1 MLGPSRYARSR
12 DSVLGIPLP
21 LLLCLAALTTLSSRP
36 AWASDDKDR
45 WQEYRS
51 AHFVVITDAGEKKG
65 KEITLRFEQMRAV
78 FSELLSRKRVSISE
92 PLTIFA
98 LKSDKQYYQM
108 APIHNGQAISA
119 PGFFVPGDDRS
130 FIVLNAFEV
139 EPWRAVNHDFAHFL
153 LKYNYPPTQAW
164 FDEGFVEYYSAL
176 RLDNKSYE
184 IGSDPELNT
193 SYTQD
198 LIGTETQVHN
208 RPRTLTELLN
218 APVWL
223 AVPDLFTMKHDLSNA
238 LEGTHRTLFYAQ
250 SWITVSYLLNK
261 NKLSDTGTY
270 FDLVQNQKLPVEKAI
285 LQAYDMSVEQ
295 FDKAVKDYYHSL
307 GQLQDDFN
315 YAQQPRQGNLPQDRM
330 ELYKFPVAV
339 GLDDVEVTIK
349 PETEADIRAQLAE
362 VMVRLPERRQQ
373 GLNELQAVL
382 NLKDKDGQVIDNE
395 IAHRA
400 LAWVAIDTKQFEKA
414 AEELGLGAIVNPRDA
429 WLRYYLALMKYRQ
442 AQASQQEIQG
452 LANMMQDLK
461 STLDWYPEFAEA
473 YNMLAMA
480 RLEGGGAGS
489 AMDAIR
495 AAIKL
500 SPRNQQY
507 VFNLALVYVASKQW
521 DAAQATFERLEQS
534 PNPQMAAAAK
544 AQMKDFAITK
554 KYGINPSA
562 PKRAYQA
569 SPFDELAQEAQKREQ
584 VQQQTAPDTRPT
596 QYLKGKLLRVD
607 CSQPPV
613 ATMTVSNGAKT
624 LKFHAADVKSLV
636 VIGADE
642 FSCDWHNRDVTVNY
656 KPGGGSDGDVVSVEL
671 RGN

>member
-1 MLGPSRYARSR
+1 MGWFSSSAPSRISAGLFTASR
-12 DSVLGIPLP
+12 CALIFLFF
-21 LLLCLAALTTLSSRP
+21 AAQI
-36 AWASDDKDR
+36 AAADEKDK

-51 AHFVVITDAGEKKG
+51 AHFVVITDAGDKKG
-65 KEITLRFEQMRAV
+65 KEITLRFEQMRSV
-78 FSELLSRKRVSISE
+78 FGDLLSKSHISISQ
-92 PLTIFA
+92 PLTIYA

-108 APIHNGQAISA
+108 APVHNGEATSS
-119 PGFFVPGDDRS
+119 PGFFVSGDDRS
-130 FIVLNAFEV
+130 FIVLNAFEA

-153 LKYNYPPTQAW
+153 LNYNYPPTQAW

-176 RLDNKSYE
+176 RLGVKTYE
-184 IGSDPELNT
+184 IGNDPEMNA

-198 LIGTETQVHN
+198 LVGTEKEVRN

-223 AVPDLFTMKHDLSNA
+223 AVPDLFTMKHDLTHA
-238 LEGTHRTLFYAQ
+238 PEGTHRTMFYAQ

-261 NKLSDTGTY
+261 NKLSDMGTY
-270 FDLVQNQKLPVEKAI
+270 FELVENRNVPVEKAI
-285 LQAYDMSVEQ
+285 LEAFDMSVAQ
-295 FDKAVKDYYHSL
+295 FDQAVKDYYHSL
-307 GQLQDDFN
+307 GQLQSDFE
-315 YAQQPRQGNLPQDRM
+315 YAQQPRGDQPAQDRA
-330 ELYKFPVAV
+330 ELYKFPLTI
-339 GLDDVEVTIK
+339 GPDDIEVTAK
-349 PETEADIRAQLAE
+349 PISEADARADLAE

-400 LAWVAIDTKQFEKA
+400 LLWVAIENKQFDKA
-414 AEELGLGAIVNPRDA
+414 AEEIGLGATLNPRDA

-461 STLDWYPEFAEA
+461 ATLDWYPEFAEA
-473 YNMLAMA
+473 NNMLAMA
-480 RLEGGGAGS
+480 RLEGGGSGS
-489 AMDAIR
+489 ALDSIR

-500 SPRNQQY
+500 SPRNEQY
-507 VFNLALVYVASKQW
+507 RYNLGLVYVAAKQW
-521 DAAQATFERLEQS
+521 DAAQQTFERLERS
-534 PNPQMAAAAK
+534 SNPQIAAAAK
-544 AQMKDFAITK
+544 QQKDFAITR

-569 SPFDELAQEAQKREQ
+569 SPFDELAQEAEKREH
-584 VQQQTAPDTRPT
+584 VEAQTAPDTRPT

-613 ATMTVSNGAKT
+613 ATITVSNGAKT
-624 LKFHAADVKSLV
+624 LKLRAADVKSLL

-642 FSCDWHNRDVTVNY
+642 FSCDWRDRDVTVNY
-656 KPGGGSDGDVVSVEL
+656 KAGGGSDGDVVSVEL

>member
-1 MLGPSRYARSR
+1 MLRLSRQARARNTAS
-12 DSVLGIPLP
+12 DFLFLVFS
-21 LLLCLAALTTLSSRP
+21 CALAVGFLARP
-36 AWASDDKDR
+36 ATASSDDKDK
-45 WQEYRS
+45 WLEYRS
-51 AHFVVITDAGEKKG
+51 AHFTVITDAGDKKG

-78 FSELLSRKRVSISE
+78 FGELLSRNHLSVSE
-92 PLTIFA
+92 PLTIYA

-108 APIHNGQAISA
+108 GPVKNGQATSS
-119 PGFFVPGDDRS
+119 PGFFVPGEDRA
-130 FIVLNAFEV
+130 FIVLNAFEA

-153 LKYNYPPTQAW
+153 LNYNYPATQAW

-184 IGSDPELNT
+184 IGSDPEINNA
-193 SYTQD
+193 YTEN
-198 LIGTETQVHN
+198 LLGMETPVRE

-223 AVPDLFTMKHDLSNA
+223 AVPDLFTMKHDLSGA
-238 LEGTHRTLFYAQ
+238 PEGTHRTLFYAQ

-261 NKLSDTGTY
+261 NKLSEIGTY
-270 FDLVQNQKLPVEKAI
+270 FDLVQNQKVPVEKAI
-285 LQAYDMSVEQ
+285 LQAFDMSVDQ

-307 GQLQDDFN
+307 GQLQSDFD
-315 YAQQPRQGNLPQDRM
+315 YAQQPKQGNLPQDRA
-330 ELYKFPVAV
+330 ELYKFPVSV
-339 GLDDVEVTIK
+339 GPDDIEVTVK
-349 PETEADIRAQLAE
+349 PVSEADIRAQLAE
-362 VMVRLPERRQQ
+362 VMLRLPERRQQ

-382 NLKDKDGQVIDNE
+382 NLKDKGGQVIDNE

-400 LAWVAIDTKQFEKA
+400 LAWAALETKQFDKA
-414 AEELGLGAIVNPRDA
+414 AEQLGLAAAINPRDT

-442 AQASQQEIQG
+442 AQNTHQEIQG
-452 LANMMQDLK
+452 LANMMQDLRA
-461 STLDWYPEFAEA
+461 TLDWYPEFAEA

-500 SPRNQQY
+500 SPRNEQY
-507 VFNLALVYVASKQW
+507 VFSLALVYVAAKQW
-521 DAAQATFERLEQS
+521 DAAQVTFERLEQS
-534 PNPQMAAAAK
+534 ANPQIAAAAK

-554 KYGINPSA
+554 KYGINPNA
-562 PKRAYQA
+562 ARRAYQA
-569 SPFDELAQEAQKREQ
+569 SPFDELAQEAEKREH
-584 VQQQTAPDTRPT
+584 QQQQNAPDTRPT
-596 QYLKGKLLRVD
+596 QFMKGKLLRVD

-624 LKFHAADVKSLV
+624 LKLHAADVKSLV
-636 VIGADE
+636 IIGADE
-642 FSCDWHNRDVTVNY
+642 FSCDWRDREVTVNY